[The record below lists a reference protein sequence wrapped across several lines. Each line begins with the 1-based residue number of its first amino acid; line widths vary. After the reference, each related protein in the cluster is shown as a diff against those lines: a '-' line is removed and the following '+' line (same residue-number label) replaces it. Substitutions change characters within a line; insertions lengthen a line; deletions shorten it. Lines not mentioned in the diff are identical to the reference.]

1 MYFYFYQQRKVL
13 RTLPHLDTIHLI
25 WHWISICQFVTI
37 FYSSVLLI
45 FFSHCHVWGS
55 FESNLFN
62 LLHFYWYFYLYFII
76 ISVLY
81 LYNIIVCFSLLL
93 CCLSPPLSLRLLW
106 RISQGISVWREIML
120 TNEKCPQ
127 GKVPIFP
134 PIVTTILAILTFKT
148 SAHCIESWHMRL
160 VVLIPKPINTHSC
173 RWLNLVK
180 C

>member
-1 MYFYFYQQRKVL
+1 MTLNFYL
-13 RTLPHLDTIHLI
+13 
-25 WHWISICQFVTI
+25 SICNYILF
-37 FYSSVLLI
+37 

-62 LLHFYWYFYLYFII
+62 LFHLYWYLYFII

-81 LYNIIVCFSLLL
+81 LYNIIVCFPLLL

-173 RWLNLVK
+173 RWLDLANLILWSSRSSCSITK
-180 C
+180 DLRYST